1 MSRTAAPVL
10 RAAGRVAWRMV
21 RLAAVAY
28 LLVLLL
34 LLLLE
39 NTLIYPAPKYPLGD
53 WEADYFEH
61 EDVWFTSADGT
72 KLHGWLVEHPRPRA
86 VVLYAHGNG
95 ENVAYLGPYLKQLS
109 EELRLTIFAF
119 DYRGYG
125 RSEGSPQEQGI
136 LEDGAAAMEW
146 LAKRTGRQPN
156 DLVLMGRSLGA
167 AVVVD
172 LAAKHGARGLIV
184 QNAFTTLPDAAA
196 WHYPWAPVRWLMRN
210 RYDSLAKI
218 GRYRGP
224 LLASHGTADV
234 IVPLVLGQKL
244 FAAAPG
250 RKEFF
255 QIEGR
260 GHNDPEAAG
269 VLPGFGF
276 VARFTSTRSASS
288 PDRTLASFERFALDV
303 QR

>member
-1 MSRTAAPVL
+1 MTRTSSPVL
-10 RAAGRVAWRMV
+10 RTAGRVAWRIV
-21 RLAAVAY
+21 RLLAVAY

-72 KLHGWLVEHPRPRA
+72 KLHGWLVEHPQPRA

-109 EELRLTIFAF
+109 EELWLTILAF

-125 RSEGSPQEQGI
+125 RSEGSPHEQGI
-136 LEDGAAAMEW
+136 LEDAAAAHAW
-146 LAKRTGRQPN
+146 LTKRTGLAPN
-156 DLVLMGRSLGA
+156 QIVLMGRSLGGGVA
-167 AVVVD
+167 ID
-172 LAAKHGARGLIV
+172 LAAKNGARGLIV
-184 QNAFTTLPDAAA
+184 QNTFTSLPDAAA

-218 GRYRGP
+218 GKYQGP
-224 LLASHGTADV
+224 LLASHGTADEV
-234 IVPLVLGQKL
+234 VPFALGQKL

-255 QIEGR
+255 TIEGR
-260 GHNDPEAAG
+260 GHNDPEPREYYR
-269 VLPGFGF
+269 VL
-276 VARFTSTRSASS
+276 
-288 PDRTLASFERFALDV
+288 DRWLDSLPAESHTK
-303 QR
+303 